1 MAQNPTSRVRLET
14 RIANAS
20 GQAIR
25 DAMPQLAGRWQ
36 ANTWLDRNNVY
47 RRDAIGQIA
56 SGVVTDHNQL
66 AEYVAAS
73 AVAHSFDGWSYLG
86 RALEAEMAGDPDS
99 ARHLGYYAELRAG
112 MSVLAS
118 GGIGVFDRKHVVV
131 RHNRQCEIFN
141 SDSTHAFVWR
151 ALKIWAESAAGH
163 DAILNSVAPGNVQLS
178 EWLNQFS
185 IGSNFL
191 TTSWMTQWG
200 LDLSRL
206 AADRTAR
213 NVASYRPTAFTTPG
227 PRLIEDTLR
236 GILLLW
242 EVFAPG
248 ANGGFPVLDSHLL
261 RSSLEMAWRGS
272 SAARHIKSYEQQL
285 QVVLN
290 AVTPTSCPEGQWD
303 EFLSFQNLGKSHGL
317 IQDANGTVDQFDKDH
332 SKQVLARST
341 LLLRISTGCSAM
353 LLGEAG
359 VSWRSD
365 LEFWKSGPSVRRRL
379 WPDAEP
385 VASSIDLWLDV
396 ESASESIDQWLVQ
409 VTEDSPASCHGLWTE
424 QATAAATLAT
434 AERAFLWGVGL

>member
-1 MAQNPTSRVRLET
+1 MAQNPIRRVRLEN
-14 RIANAS
+14 RLANAS
-20 GQAIR
+20 RRSIR
-25 DAMPQLAGRWQ
+25 DAMPQLAGWWQ
-36 ANTWLDRNNVY
+36 ANTWLGRNNVY
-47 RRDAIGQIA
+47 RQDAIRQIA
-56 SGVVTDHNQL
+56 SGVVTDHIQL

-86 RALEAEMAGDPDS
+86 RALEAEMAGDPDA

-112 MSVLAS
+112 MALLAS

-131 RHNRQCEIFN
+131 RSNQQCEVFN
-141 SDSTHAFVWR
+141 SDGTHVFVWR
-151 ALKIWAESAAGH
+151 ALRIWAESAAGR
-163 DAILNSVAPGNVQLS
+163 DTILDSVSPGGVRLS

-191 TTSWMTQWG
+191 ATSWMTQWG

-206 AADRTAR
+206 AEDRTAR
-213 NVASYRPTAFTTPG
+213 NIASYRPTAFTTPG
-227 PRLIEDTLR
+227 PRSIEDTLR

-242 EVFAPG
+242 EVCDPG

-272 SAARHIKSYEQQL
+272 NAARHINSYQQQL

-303 EFLSFQNLGKSHGL
+303 QFLAFQNLDKGHGL
-317 IQDANGTVDQFDKDH
+317 IQDANGNVDQYHKEH
-332 SKQVLARST
+332 SKQVLARAT
-341 LLLRISTGCSAM
+341 LLLRISTGCSAI

-359 VSWRSD
+359 VNGGSD
-365 LEFWKSGPSVRRRL
+365 LEFWKSGASVRRRL
-379 WPDAEP
+379 WPDADP

-396 ESASESIDQWLVQ
+396 ESASESIDQWLHRVA
-409 VTEDSPASCHGLWTE
+409 EDPPLSCHALWTE
-424 QATAAATLAT
+424 QAAAAATLAT
-434 AERAFLWGVGL
+434 AERAFLWGIGL